1 MSLFLPYRV
10 VTVISAALMINISA
24 VGYVFAVDQILTA
37 PAFSAGELRD
47 PPRDNWN
54 TNGGNLFNQRYS
66 PLTVINRGNIAQV
79 KAEWRTHLNG
89 SGMKPQ
95 TSGQGQILFHRG
107 TLYQVTGEDD
117 VFALDVQTGKILW
130 SYTANLDPANVMV
143 CCGWVSRGLGMG
155 DGRIYVGRLDGKLV
169 ALDQRTGQV
178 AWSIQAEDPHKGF
191 SITAAPLYYNGMVIV
206 GFAGGE
212 MGIRGRLKAYD
223 AKDGQLVWTFYTI
236 PGPGEFGH
244 DTWPADNDAWKYGG
258 APIWQ
263 TPAIDP
269 DLGMIYFSTGNA
281 TPDFNGA
288 TRAGDNLFTASIIAL
303 DAATGEYRWHFQQV
317 HHDIWDYDA
326 PSPVVLFDAT
336 YNGKMRKAIAQIP
349 KTGWVYILDR
359 VTGRPLLPIEE
370 RPVPQ
375 EPRQHTS
382 ATQPYVVGD
391 SIVPQYIDIAP
402 EGIDLVNG
410 GRIFTPFWGDK
421 MVIYKPQMAVN
432 WPPTSY
438 DPQTNT
444 LFICAIDNVG
454 NSTSD
459 AKEEFEVPGFKG
471 MWLGSRGT
479 ARTGVA
485 RRGMFGAMDLTT
497 NRLVWR
503 QQMSDACLSGSI
515 ATAGGLVLTGRNDG
529 RLLAL
534 DSRNG
539 RILWSY
545 QTDAGVNAP
554 VSTFEY
560 KGTQYIAAFSAGT
573 LFSTAVKGDSVWL
586 FSLNGKMEETRA
598 PGTAPANT
606 AQRPPR
612 PVHEPEQAAVSIEKL
627 PAQTQETAV
636 QPDITTAVAV
646 AATTPALPEL
656 SSALKQGH
664 DIYIQ
669 VCQPCHGD
677 DGLGG
682 PGGGAPLTDSLTEDA
697 IKTVLYNGRNAM
709 PEFGSVYSNDQIDDI
724 ANFVLKVLINLGNE

>member
-1 MSLFLPYRV
+1 MWAVLQAAIFISISHHCYV
-10 VTVISAALMINISA
+10 SAAE
-24 VGYVFAVDQILTA
+24 QIKPA
-37 PAFSAGELRD
+37 PAFSANELRAL
-47 PPRDNWN
+47 PRDNWD
-54 TNGGNLFNQRYS
+54 TNGGNLYNQRYS
-66 PLTVINRGNIAQV
+66 PLNAINRDNVSQV

-95 TSGQGQILFHRG
+95 TSGQGQILFHDG

-117 VFALDVQTGKILW
+117 VFALDVESGRILW
-130 SYTANLDPANVMV
+130 TYTANLNPANVIA

-169 ALDQRTGQV
+169 ALNQRTGKV
-178 AWSIQAEDPHKGF
+178 TWSIQAEDPHKGF
-191 SITAAPLYYNGMVIV
+191 SITAAPLYYNGMVII

-223 AKDGQLVWTFYTI
+223 AKTGKLVWTFYTI
-236 PGPGEFGH
+236 PGPGQFGH

-269 DLGMIYFSTGNA
+269 ELGMIYFSTGNA
-281 TPDFNGA
+281 NPDFNGA

-303 DAATGEYRWHFQQV
+303 DVATGKYRWHFQQV

-326 PSPVVLFDAT
+326 PSPVVLFDAK
-336 YNGKMRKAIAQIP
+336 YNGKMRKAIAEIP

-359 VTGRPLLPIEE
+359 VTGRPILPIEE

-382 ATQPYVVGD
+382 ATQPYVIGD
-391 SIVPQYIDIAP
+391 SIVPQSIDIP
-402 EGIDLVNG
+402 LEGIDLING
-410 GRIFTPFWGDK
+410 GRIFTPFWGKK

-459 AKEEFEVPGFKG
+459 AKQDFEVPGFKG
-471 MWLGSRGT
+471 MRIGSVGT
-479 ARTGVA
+479 ARTGAA
-485 RRGMFGAMDLTT
+485 RLGVFGAMDLTS

-515 ATAGGLVLTGRNDG
+515 ATAGGLVLTGRSDG

-539 RILWSY
+539 RILWSFH
-545 QTDAGVNAP
+545 TDAGVNAP

-560 KGTQYIAAFSAGT
+560 KGVQYIAAFSAGT

-586 FSLNGKMEETRA
+586 FSLNGKMDEVATPAAA
-598 PGTAPANT
+598 PQERPRLEQVAPQAAASKPPAPARPPAKTQLVEKPEAAVTATVAAGTTAPAMPGMSA
-606 AQRPPR
+606 AQ
-612 PVHEPEQAAVSIEKL
+612 QK
-627 PAQTQETAV
+627 
-636 QPDITTAVAV
+636 
-646 AATTPALPEL
+646 
-656 SSALKQGH
+656 GH
-664 DIYIQ
+664 DIYVQ
-669 VCQPCHGD
+669 VCQPCHGS
-677 DGLGG
+677 DGQGG
-682 PGGGAPLTDSLTEDA
+682 PGGGAPLTDSLTIDA
-697 IKTVLYNGRNAM
+697 IQTILYNGRNSM
-709 PEFGSVYSNDQIDDI
+709 PEFGSVYSDEQIDDI
-724 ANFVLKVLINLGNE
+724 ANFVLNQLINSGND